1 MTHINHTDAVRAAGI
16 LTVHSAGNKG
26 ASCSTIS
33 TPAAIYDASFTV
45 GNTTSSDQI
54 AASSSRG
61 PVTIDGSGRLKPD
74 ISAPGTAIRSSIP
87 GGLYATLSGT
97 SMAGPHVA
105 GLAALLF
112 SAQPDLI
119 GQVDH
124 VERLITSTAVPVST
138 PATTCGGIPGTVYP
152 NNFSGWGRIDALAA
166 LQGQALW
173 PEKKASAEEILSGDE
188 LTYTLTLGHSA
199 VTSTATDVVL
209 SDQIPENTTFV
220 DATGSY
226 TFDGTTV
233 LWEFASLDPVDT
245 RVVEMTVKA
254 EAGFSG
260 TISNDAYQVSS
271 TEVMTPVVGEP
282 VSVEVIPRYHYHL
295 PWVTAFR

>member
-1 MTHINHTDAVRAAGI
+1 MINNSWSCPQSEGCVDPLVLKSVVEAVREAGI

-26 ASCSTIS
+26 ASCSSVS

-61 PVTIDGSGRLKPD
+61 PVTIDGSGRIKPD
-74 ISAPGTAIRSSIP
+74 ISAPGTTIRSSIP
-87 GGLYATLSGT
+87 GGYATLSGT

-124 VERLITSTAVPVST
+124 IERLITSTAAPVST
-138 PATTCGGIPGTVYP
+138 PVTLCGGIPGTVYP

-166 LQGQALW
+166 LQGQGTM
-173 PEKKASAEEILSGDE
+173 AEEDRLRRGN
-188 LTYTLTLGHSA
+188 L
-199 VTSTATDVVL
+199 V
-209 SDQIPENTTFV
+209 
-220 DATGSY
+220 
-226 TFDGTTV
+226 
-233 LWEFASLDPVDT
+233 W
-245 RVVEMTVKA
+245 R
-254 EAGFSG
+254 
-260 TISNDAYQVSS
+260 
-271 TEVMTPVVGEP
+271 
-282 VSVEVIPRYHYHL
+282 
-295 PWVTAFR
+295 